1 MSIVAD
7 EELDV
12 FFFIGRIDAFDELVL
27 EDGFVDDVADTQ
39 DDFEG
44 NAVFPHLV
52 IADEGLEAGDAVFTV
67 VEDVPGHAEG
77 DVFDTLQVIVIGN
90 GQGNGNGTFCQ
101 RLFVVGQRRRGNAL
115 VGDDDHIPRR
125 RANRRITP
133 VHIDDAAGF
142 AAGQADVIAHVDLF
156 RYQRRN
162 AGKEVGQCILQ
173 GQGRCQ
179 AAGAESCQERRNG
192 NAIGTEDEKD
202 AHHVDA
208 QIDDGRQDGCRRR
221 FITALG
227 QLVLQKR
234 RCRMGTE
241 KSHRNDDDA
250 VIMVG

>member
-67 VEDVPGHAEG
+67 VEDVPGHTEG

-202 AHHVDA
+202 AHQSRHETEDIAPAVARDFRHAA
-208 QIDDGRQDGCRRR
+208 QH
-221 FITALG
+221 F
-227 QLVLQKR
+227 
-234 RCRMGTE
+234 
-241 KSHRNDDDA
+241 DDDPEDA
-250 VIMVG
+250 VQDDNANEDE